1 MTEQTITTGATL
13 LKRTVTAILLAIAL
27 LVLVVLPVEYGIDPT
42 GIGKAMGLTELA
54 PPATEMEHHSAES
67 IEDYDPIAEAL
78 NGTEINEDDTPFR
91 QGIANAHKAS
101 PLSTT
106 FSIILKPLDE
116 VEYKAVLTA
125 GEPMLYSWS
134 VVGGEEVYF
143 DFHGDPTEGEFPD
156 EYFQRYEEGEV
167 VSAKGSFTA
176 TFTGNHGWYWLN
188 ISDND
193 ITIKLEATGY
203 YSSLKEIFRG
213 NQRDKYK

>member
-1 MTEQTITTGATL
+1 MTEQTITTGASL
-13 LKRTVTAILLAIAL
+13 LKSTVAAILLAIAL
-27 LVLVVLPVEYGIDPT
+27 LVLVALPAEYGIDPT
-42 GIGKAMGLTELA
+42 GIGKAIGLKELA
-54 PPATEMEHHSAES
+54 PPTTELEHHAAES
-67 IEDYDPIAEAL
+67 IEDHDAVAEAL
-78 NGTEINEDDTPFR
+78 DGTGVNEDDAPFR
-91 QGIANAHKAS
+91 QGIANAHEDS
-101 PLSTT
+101 PLSTS
-106 FSIILKPLDE
+106 FAIILKPLDE

-143 DFHGDPTEGEFPD
+143 DFHGDPTKGEFPD

-188 ISDND
+188 ISEHD

-203 YSSLKEIFRG
+203 YSSLTEIYRG
-213 NQRDKYK
+213 NQGDRYK